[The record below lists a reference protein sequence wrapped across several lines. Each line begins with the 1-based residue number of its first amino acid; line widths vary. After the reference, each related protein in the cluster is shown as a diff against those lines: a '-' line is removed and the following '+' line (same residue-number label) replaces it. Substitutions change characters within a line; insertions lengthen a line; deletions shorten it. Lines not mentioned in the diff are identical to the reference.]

1 MFGAIGSM
9 FMHYRNIQMNRLSSA
24 FDLHH
29 IIALIIALMFIWLLT
44 SCSNDELPDWTKSG
58 VRVNKIGIVKEV
70 ILEDNSLGVITDL
83 NCRKI
88 ASEMDCYLD
97 IAGTELA
104 LLNANQPNL
113 TEKIP
118 FLNKHDGFV
127 VDTNFLDIEG
137 DGIYEY
143 LRKSGTIPTYD
154 ANEAV
159 VLNAKGSELY
169 KENLNGK
176 YNSAFYADINGDYIF
191 ESIYH
196 SQTSIETIDMSSNVS
211 YSLPLMSGY
220 IDIEVVKCFQDNN
233 RHCFLNST
241 DKSFQLY
248 DLYKGSMLELEGFYL
263 HEVKGIN
270 INIGENDV
278 YYAISG
284 QLWYQG
290 GFVGIKNKSTAI
302 YLFDINKDLVYHE
315 VINGE
320 GGPLL
325 NIDKSNTI
333 NADFVL
339 GVGSKLYGFSK
350 NRASSIK

>member
-1 MFGAIGSM
+1 MEKQKQMQAIGLANSVIM
-9 FMHYRNIQMNRLSSA
+9 VANKFIGKVENGRARSKETYA
-24 FDLHH
+24 DLQ
-29 IIALIIALMFIWLLT
+29 
-44 SCSNDELPDWTKSG
+44 K
-58 VRVNKIGIVKEV
+58 
-70 ILEDNSLGVITDL
+70 
-83 NCRKI
+83 
-88 ASEMDCYLD
+88 
-97 IAGTELA
+97 
-104 LLNANQPNL
+104 
-113 TEKIP
+113 
-118 FLNKHDGFV
+118 
-127 VDTNFLDIEG
+127 
-137 DGIYEY
+137 
-143 LRKSGTIPTYD
+143 LR
-154 ANEAV
+154 NEAV